1 MEDYAIKFEHVS
13 KIYKLKRKMMENQ
26 KVLSHKDS
34 ML

>member
-13 KIYKLKRKMMENQ
+13 KIYKKRKMMVNQ
-26 KVLSHKDS
+26 KAQLHKDS